1 MSELK
6 VKGRWFISLYGPDNE
21 LKQYEEN
28 DNVIT
33 LNGLSGLVSH
43 MVEAT
48 AAATTFTFR
57 YVAIGTDAT
66 GEANTDTALGTELTR
81 HTATVSHGSNGIYRL
96 TATFPSGTG
105 TGAIAEYGVL
115 DSNAAGTLFS
125 RDTAAVVNKGANDDL
140 VVTTE
145 ITFS

>member
-1 MSELK
+1 MIN
-6 VKGRWFISLYGPDNE
+6 VKGKWFISLFGPKGE
-21 LKQYEEN
+21 LKEKHEGK
-28 DNVIT
+28 NVIT

-43 MVEAT
+43 LVSAT

-57 YVAIGTDAT
+57 YIAIGTDAT
-66 GEANTDTALGTELTR
+66 GEANTDTALGGELTR
-81 HTATVSHGSNGIYRL
+81 HTGTVSHGSNGIYRV

-125 RDTAAVVNKGANDDL
+125 RDTEAVVNKGANDDL

>member
-1 MSELK
+1 MINVE
-6 VKGRWFISLYGPDNE
+6 GRWFVSLYGPKGE
-21 LKQYEEN
+21 LKEERSGK
-28 DNVIT
+28 NVIT
-33 LNGLSGLVSH
+33 LDGLSGLVSH

-57 YVAIGTDAT
+57 YVAIGTDST
-66 GEANTDTALGTELTR
+66 GEANTDTALGGELTR
-81 HTATVSHGSNGIYRL
+81 HTATVSHASNGIYRL

-105 TGAIAEYGVL
+105 TGAIAEYGVFN
-115 DSNAAGTLFS
+115 SNSAGTMFS
-125 RDTAAVVNKGANDDL
+125 RDTEAVVNKGANDDL